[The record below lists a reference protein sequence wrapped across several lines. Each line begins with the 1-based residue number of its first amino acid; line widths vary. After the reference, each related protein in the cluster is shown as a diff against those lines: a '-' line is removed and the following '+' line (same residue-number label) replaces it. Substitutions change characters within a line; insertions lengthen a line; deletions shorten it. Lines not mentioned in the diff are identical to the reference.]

1 MNAIDNFGSIFYLV
15 IFIINLAGL
24 GYYTYLTYLNPKQII
39 RDYELGDD
47 SIALVR
53 IVGSFVLPYFIIG
66 VILLFRGIEGA
77 WIYFVSGLLIS
88 SLQLIYD
95 LGTRIK
101 LFDTNYKVINKN
113 SDTFIA
119 ILFIIINLILINGL
133 SDKIYM

>member
-1 MNAIDNFGSIFYLV
+1 MVENFGSVFYLI

-24 GYYTYLTYLNPKQII
+24 GYYTYLTYLNPKQLIS
-39 RDYELGDD
+39 DYELGND

-53 IVGSFVLPYFIIG
+53 VVGSFVLPYFIIG
-66 VILLFRGIEGA
+66 IIILFKGVEGA

-95 LGTRIK
+95 LGARMKI
-101 LFDTNYKVINKN
+101 FDNNYKVINKN
-113 SDTFIA
+113 SDTIIA
-119 ILFIIINLILINGL
+119 VLFIVINVILINGL

>member
-1 MNAIDNFGSIFYLV
+1 MVENFGSVFYLI

-39 RDYELGDD
+39 NDYELGDD

-66 VILLFRGIEGA
+66 IIILFRGVDGA
-77 WIYFVSGLLIS
+77 WIFFVSGLLIS
-88 SLQLIYD
+88 SLQLSYD
-95 LGTRIK
+95 LGTRMKI
-101 LFDTNYKVINKN
+101 FDTNYKVVSKN

-119 ILFIIINLILINGL
+119 ILFILINLILINGL
-133 SDKIYM
+133 SDRIYQ

>member
-1 MNAIDNFGSIFYLV
+1 MVENFGSVFYLI

-39 RDYELGDD
+39 NDYELGDD

-66 VILLFRGIEGA
+66 IIILFRGVDGA

-88 SLQLIYD
+88 SLQLLYD
-95 LGTRIK
+95 IGTRIK
-101 LFDTNYKVINKN
+101 IFDTNYKVVNKN
-113 SDTFIA
+113 SDTIIA
-119 ILFIIINLILINGL
+119 ILFIVINLILINGL
-133 SDKIYM
+133 SDKIYQ